1 MSRAVIGWDRV
12 VAFVLGLVLLV
23 AGLLAI
29 AWWGGYLD
37 SWWTLPDQLS
47 TSGASDQVDQSWWP
61 WAAGVLG
68 VLLALIGLRWLW
80 GHVPRRGSGP
90 LRLPGS
96 SPSGALSIDATEATR
111 AAADVLA
118 GTPGVRS
125 ASGSFVRDRGE
136 LVAGLDVTVDP
147 TADLDEIG
155 SAIEV
160 ASSDLHR
167 VLGRDDVHLRAQ
179 VHVARDEQ
187 RGSRVT

>member
-1 MSRAVIGWDRV
+1 MSRSVLGWDRA
-12 VAFVLGLVLLV
+12 VACVLGIVLLV

-37 SWWTLPDQLS
+37 SWWTPPDQLA
-47 TSGASDQVDQSWWP
+47 TGGAADQVDQSWWP

-68 VLLALIGLRWLW
+68 LLLVLLGLRWLW
-80 GHVPRRGSGP
+80 GHVPRRGAGP
-90 LRLPGS
+90 LRLEGS
-96 SPSGALSIDATEATR
+96 SPSGALSIDANEATR

-125 ASGSFVRDRGE
+125 ASGSFIRDRGE
-136 LVAGLDVTVDP
+136 LVAGLVVTVDP
-147 TADLDEIG
+147 TADLDGVG

-160 ASSDLHR
+160 ASADLHR

-179 VHVARDEQ
+179 VHVAKDEQ